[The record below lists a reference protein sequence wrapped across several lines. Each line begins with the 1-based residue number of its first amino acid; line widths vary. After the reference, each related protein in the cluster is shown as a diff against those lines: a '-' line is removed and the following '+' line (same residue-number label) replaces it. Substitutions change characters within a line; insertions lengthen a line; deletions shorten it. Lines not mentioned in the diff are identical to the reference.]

1 MYFTTTTTRSVTSLA
16 VLLLSSA
23 LTASDRDVPQNVRD
37 FYNKVRGSRECAN
50 PLASGFWS
58 TNWGTDGVYFILF
71 SCVPSPDFLLF
82 GCLLSHYFPF
92 PSSVYIISMHTT
104 LQGFIL

>member
-1 MYFTTTTTRSVTSLA
+1 MHFSTTTTTRSVTSLA

-23 LTASDRDVPQNVRD
+23 LAATARDVPQNVRD

-71 SCVPSPDFLLF
+71 FYVPSLVLIFFSLAAF
-82 GCLLSHYFPF
+82 FHVISLSFFRLHNFHAHPF
-92 PSSVYIISMHTT
+92 PES
-104 LQGFIL
+104 

>member
-1 MYFTTTTTRSVTSLA
+1 MHLTTRSVASLA

-23 LTASDRDVPQNVRD
+23 LTASARDVPQNVRD

-58 TNWGTDGVYFILF
+58 TNWGTDGVYF
-71 SCVPSPDFLLF
+71 
-82 GCLLSHYFPF
+82 YF
-92 PSSVYIISMHTT
+92 Y
-104 LQGFIL
+104 FILPCPFST